1 MPYLTRPTVPRR
13 PPLIEV
19 SWRRTSNKTN
29 DRAAAPIKSLE
40 SSPFTSAPTPPA
52 PPPPPPSHASSSDQP
67 VKKPDQGLSGRSNL
81 LDEIR
86 SRGGFAGAGLQRVDD
101 NVKDT
106 FAANNNNNDK
116 GGMMHALHQA
126 LNIIQK
132 ANRASDDEDGDDEDG
147 DVDSDGSWSEE
158 D

>member
-1 MPYLTRPTVPRR
+1 M
-13 PPLIEV
+13 
-19 SWRRTSNKTN
+19 
-29 DRAAAPIKSLE
+29 
-40 SSPFTSAPTPPA
+40 
-52 PPPPPPSHASSSDQP
+52 
-67 VKKPDQGLSGRSNL
+67 
-81 LDEIR
+81 
-86 SRGGFAGAGLQRVDD
+86 
-101 NVKDT
+101 KDT

-132 ANRASDDEDGDDEDG
+132 ANRTSDDEDGDDEDG